1 MRLSSAHFSWFPLLL
16 SAWRNIV
23 RQLNRSRAALA
34 AIAFGVVAMMLA
46 AGFIDWNLRFGR
58 DNTIQSQLGHLQL
71 MKPGFLTHGRADPFA
86 YLLPPLSA
94 EDSQALQALPGF
106 RVAAPRLLL
115 SGLASAGETTLSFI
129 GEGVDAQAEQQ
140 LSAALRFSAGHDL
153 QPGQDKT
160 VIVGEGLARNLGV
173 QPGDTLVLM
182 ATTGRGGVN
191 AVEARVVG
199 LFQSISQAYDD
210 NALRLP
216 ITLARQL
223 LRTEG
228 EHLRL
233 ILLQHTEDTAGA
245 AQQLRQALPAA
256 RYEVVPW
263 TQLADFYNKTSALF
277 KKQVGVIR
285 VIIALIIVLAITNTL
300 SMAVM
305 ERMSEIGTQRALGMR
320 ARSILA
326 LFVLEGA
333 MLGLLGA
340 ALGVLL
346 GTLLALLI
354 SAIGVPMPAS
364 PGMAWGYEAGVL
376 VSLES
381 VVTAA
386 GIAFATTLLASL
398 YPAWRAAQLPIVDA
412 LRARQ

>member
-1 MRLSSAHFSWFPLLL
+1 MSLSPLIL

-34 AIAFGVVAMMLA
+34 AIAFGMVAMMLA

-71 MKPGFLTHGRADPFA
+71 MKPGFLEHGRADPYA
-86 YLLPPLSA
+86 YLLPRLSA
-94 EDSQALQALPGF
+94 QDTQALHALPGF
-106 RVAAPRLLL
+106 RVEAPRLLIT
-115 SGLASAGETTLSFI
+115 GLASSGETTLSFI

-140 LSAALRFSAGHDL
+140 LSAALRFTAGHDL
-153 QPGQDKT
+153 QPGAEKT
-160 VIVGEGLARNLGV
+160 VIVGAGLARNLGL
-173 QPGDTLVLM
+173 QPGDALVLM
-182 ATTGRGGVN
+182 ATTERGGVN

-210 NALRLP
+210 HALRIP

-223 LRTEG
+223 MRTEG

-233 ILLQHTEDTAGA
+233 ILLEHTEDTGPAER
-245 AQQLRQALPAA
+245 QLRHALPAG

-305 ERMSEIGTQRALGMR
+305 ERMSEIGTQRALGLR
-320 ARSILA
+320 ARSIL
-326 LFVLEGA
+326 LMFVLEGA

-340 ALGVLL
+340 VLGAGMGV
-346 GTLLALLI
+346 LLALLI
-354 SAIGVPMPAS
+354 SAIGIPMPAS

-376 VSLES
+376 ISLQGIL
-381 VVTAA
+381 VAA
-386 GIAFATTLLASL
+386 GIAFTTTLLASL
-398 YPAWRAAQLPIVDA
+398 YPAWRAARVPIVDA